1 MESKG
6 KPLKKFFDNYVK
18 DEETK
23 KEIKTQLYVH
33 LIKSANI
40 YLVTN
45 PILESSSKEAE
56 IEHLFS
62 KEVLETKIDGK
73 PLSLSGDYD
82 KSKYYGKVAFSKYI
96 MNNYKSIDFSNFRI
110 ILDNIDKILKEYN
123 EH

>member
-1 MESKG
+1 M
-6 KPLKKFFDNYVK
+6 LN
-18 DEETK
+18 
-23 KEIKTQLYVH
+23 
-33 LIKSANI
+33 SANI

-45 PILESSSKEAE
+45 TILESGSKEAE

-82 KSKYYGKVAFSKYI
+82 KAKYYGKVTFSKYI

-110 ILDNIDKILKEYN
+110 ILDNIVKILKDYN
-123 EH
+123 ES